1 MGLMNKLSDWL
12 NEWAEDMDLMNKLS
26 DWLNEWV

>member
-1 MGLMNKLSDWL
+1 MALMNKLSDWL
-12 NEWAEDMDLMNKLS
+12 NEWAEDMDLMNTLS